1 MGNEEKHIL
10 HKDDTVNL
18 NKVDDTVE
26 RISDERKDEILHNF
40 EEFKSYLHTRVAL
53 GEKLGLDEE
62 TLAKAAQKVA
72 EHLAQTEDPRNAEEN
87 LLKELWKVGD
97 DQQKHQLAHML
108 IKLVQ

>member
-1 MGNEEKHIL
+1 MSNEEKHIL

-18 NKVDDTVE
+18 NKVDDTVA
-26 RISDERKDEILHNF
+26 RISDERKDEILQNF
-40 EEFKSYLHTRVAL
+40 TEFKSYLHTRVAL

-72 EHLAQTEDPRNAEEN
+72 EHLAQKEEPRNAEEN
-87 LLKELWKVGD
+87 LLRELWKVGD
-97 DQQKHQLAHML
+97 EQQKHQLAHML

>member
-18 NKVDDTVE
+18 NKVDNAVD
-26 RISDERKDEILHNF
+26 RISDSRKDEILQNF
-40 EEFKSYLHTRVAL
+40 AEFKSFLHTRVAL
-53 GEKLGLDEE
+53 GEKLGLSEE

-72 EHLAQTEDPRNAEEN
+72 DHLAENEEPRNAEEN

-97 DQQKHQLAHML
+97 EQQRHQLAHML
-108 IKLVQ
+108 VKLVQ

>member
-1 MGNEEKHIL
+1 MDNEEKHIL
-10 HKDDTVNL
+10 HKDDTINL
-18 NKVDDTVE
+18 NNVDDTVD

-40 EEFKSYLHTRVAL
+40 AEFKSYLHTRVAL

-72 EHLAQTEDPRNAEEN
+72 EHLAQTEEPRNAEEN